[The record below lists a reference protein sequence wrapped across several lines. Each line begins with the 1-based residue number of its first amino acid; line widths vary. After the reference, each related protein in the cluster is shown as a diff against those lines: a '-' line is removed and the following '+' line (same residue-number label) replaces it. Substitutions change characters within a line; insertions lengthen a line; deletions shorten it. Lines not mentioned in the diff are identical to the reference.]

1 MKKGKVKWF
10 NPSKGFGFIEQDEGG
25 DIFVH
30 MNEVK
35 GGTLYEGDFVEFT
48 VGEGRKG
55 PCAKEVA
62 VCN

>member
-30 MNEVK
+30 VNEVK
-35 GGTLYEGDFVEFT
+35 GGTLYEGDLVEFL

-55 PCAKEVA
+55 PCAKEVS
-62 VCN
+62 VTN